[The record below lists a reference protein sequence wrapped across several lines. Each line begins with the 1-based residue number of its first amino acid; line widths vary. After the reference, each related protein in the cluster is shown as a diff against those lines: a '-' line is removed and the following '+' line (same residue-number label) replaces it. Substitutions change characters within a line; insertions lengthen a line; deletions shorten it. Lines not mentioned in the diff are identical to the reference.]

1 MKVYF
6 HFNIDGFSNCYVVTN
21 EKNMEA
27 LIIDPGK
34 ITKEILEQVES
45 GPYNLTAVLITHRHK
60 SHVRG
65 LETLKK
71 IYKPKVYAAD
81 FDIAGSEET
90 LLNGDGIIYAAG
102 VEVKHLA
109 LPGRSADSMAYK
121 ISHIVF
127 TGDTIFAGMI
137 SNTSSTY
144 ARRTLISNISTKIL
158 SQQDDII
165 LMPGHGPPS
174 TLAAEKNFNPAF
186 LQAPTEY
193 FD

>member
-45 GPYNLTAVLITHRHK
+45 GPYNLTAVLITHSHK

-81 FDIAGSEET
+81 FDIVGSEET

-102 VEVKHLA
+102 LQIKHLA
-109 LPGRSADSMAYK
+109 LPGHSADSMAYK
-121 ISHIVF
+121 IGHIVF

-137 SNTSSTY
+137 STTSSTY
-144 ARRTLISNISTKIL
+144 ARRTLISNITTKIL

-174 TLAAEKNFNPAF
+174 TLASEKNFNPAF
-186 LQAPTEY
+186 LQGPTEY

>member
-21 EKNMEA
+21 DKTMEA
-27 LIIDPGK
+27 LIIDPGR

-45 GPYNLTAVLITHRHK
+45 GPYNLTAVLITHSHK
-60 SHVRG
+60 SHIRG
-65 LETLKK
+65 LSTLKK
-71 IYKPKVYAAD
+71 IYNPKIYAAD
-81 FDIAGSEET
+81 FDICLSEES

-102 VEVKHLA
+102 LQIKHIA
-109 LPGRSADSMAYK
+109 LPGHSADSMAYK
-121 ISHIVF
+121 IGHIIF
-127 TGDTIFAGMI
+127 TGDSIYAGMI

-144 ARRTLISNISTKIL
+144 ARQTLIANVASKIL
-158 SQQDDII
+158 SQQDDLV

-174 TLAAEKNFNPAF
+174 TLAAEKNFNQAF
-186 LQAPTEY
+186 LQTPMEY